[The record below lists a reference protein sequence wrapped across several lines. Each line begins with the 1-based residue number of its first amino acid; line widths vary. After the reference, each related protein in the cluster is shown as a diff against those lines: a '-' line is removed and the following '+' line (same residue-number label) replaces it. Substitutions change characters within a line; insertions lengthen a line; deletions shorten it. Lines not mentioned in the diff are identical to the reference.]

1 MNINHENPLNPLQN
15 VEEQSVEGVADKLQ
29 TTFETAHVKE
39 EDAVA
44 AAKDAV
50 KAKVP
55 FATPTSSVNAKQATV
70 HELKSRL
77 NWGEPGLTIVDVRDR
92 NTFAECSIQG
102 AMSMPLETLSETAQ
116 ISLQPKRD
124 IYVYGKDSAETAAAA
139 ASLRQVGF
147 SQVAELLGGV
157 EAWREI
163 GGSVDGTSTDV
174 APKADAYNVVARLK
188 EFAEERAKERQLN
201 K

>member
-1 MNINHENPLNPLQN
+1 MNINHENSSSPS
-15 VEEQSVEGVADKLQ
+15 QSVEGAVDKLQ
-29 TTFETAHVKE
+29 ETFETAHSRE
-39 EDAVA
+39 ENAVA
-44 AAKDAV
+44 AAKDAI
-50 KAKVP
+50 KDKVP
-55 FATPTSSVNAKQATV
+55 FNTPPSSVGAKQATA

-92 NTFAECSIQG
+92 DVFAECSIQG
-102 AMSMPLETLSETAQ
+102 AVSMPMQTLSETAQ
-116 ISLQPKRD
+116 LSLQTKRD
-124 IYVYGKDSAETAAAA
+124 IYVYGNDSAETSAAAA
-139 ASLRQVGF
+139 TLRQAGF
-147 SQVAELLGGV
+147 SQVAELVGGV

-163 GGSVDGTSTDV
+163 GGSVDGKGTDV

>member
-1 MNINHENPLNPLQN
+1 MNINHEDPSNSSQN
-15 VEEQSVEGVADKLQ
+15 LEGAADKLQ
-29 TTFETAHVKE
+29 ETFETAHARE

-44 AAKDAV
+44 AAKDVV
-50 KAKVP
+50 KDKIP
-55 FATPTSSVNAKQATV
+55 FNTPASSVGAKQATA

-102 AMSMPLETLSETAQ
+102 SMNMPIETLSETAKS
-116 ISLQPKRD
+116 SLQSKRD
-124 IYVYGKDSAETAAAA
+124 IYVYGSDSAETAAAA
-139 ASLRQVGF
+139 ATLRQVGF
-147 SQVAELLGGV
+147 SQVAELVGGV

-163 GGSVDGTSTDV
+163 GGSVDGKGTDIE
-174 APKADAYNVVARLK
+174 PKADAYNVVARLK

>member
-1 MNINHENPLNPLQN
+1 MNTNHENPSNSSQGI
-15 VEEQSVEGVADKLQ
+15 EGAVDKLHE
-29 TTFETAHVKE
+29 TFETAHSRE

-44 AAKDAV
+44 SAKDAI
-50 KAKVP
+50 KDKIP
-55 FATPTSSVNAKQATV
+55 FNTPSSSVEAKQATA

-92 NTFAECSIQG
+92 DAFAECSIQG
-102 AMSMPLETLSETAQ
+102 AMSMPMQTLAETAQ
-116 ISLQPKRD
+116 SSLQTKRD
-124 IYVYGKDSAETAAAA
+124 IYIYGNDSAETSAAAA
-139 ASLRQVGF
+139 TLRQAGF
-147 SQVAELLGGV
+147 SQVAELVGGV

-163 GGSVDGTSTDV
+163 GGSVDGRGTDGT
-174 APKADAYNVVARLK
+174 PNADAYNVVARLK